1 MFYCTEGVSGVCR
14 VENLGTGEW
23 EFCIF
28 DGQKSHLCK
37 MIAGYHQ
44 LPPSARALG
53 AGSLVHRHRE
63 DLRAGSSGRAFPP
76 PLLGPRRAPV
86 LSSLLLKCKPYSA
99 LNKGNCRKSCD
110 LFL

>member
-63 DLRAGSSGRAFPP
+63 EKTCVQVAVVGHFPLP
-76 PLLGPRRAPV
+76 
-86 LSSLLLKCKPYSA
+86 
-99 LNKGNCRKSCD
+99 
-110 LFL
+110 FLVQEELQFCQVFC